1 MKNYNKKLRA
11 LEKKKDTPIAK
22 QIEKYLRWC
31 ANVRQMSEETIRGK
45 TWVCNSII
53 SEIPINDIT
62 EISNKHVDDWIAL
75 QSARGCSGRTINGRI
90 ANLVAILNYFLKT
103 GSNIPNLNILDISKV
118 KERPPR
124 RNFYDRVTIENVL
137 RYADHREW
145 LMIRLCFDC
154 GLRISELRSL
164 RLSSIDGSRLK
175 FIGKGNKAREAY
187 MRDDT
192 RQRLED
198 WIRREHIEDYLW
210 VRTFASS
217 NRKTR
222 LTVDEIR
229 HIMRKPFVAA
239 GHNDFYPHSLR
250 HSFATDIQS
259 RGASLLEM
267 QLMLGHSNATTTQRY
282 IHGLDGQL
290 EDLFKK
296 YQSLEQSEI
305 PCYLPNM
312 KNQPMDKNAMMM
324 AQAFELI
331 RQASWAK

>member
-1 MKNYNKKLRA
+1 MI
-11 LEKKKDTPIAK
+11 EKKKDTPIAK
-22 QIEKYLRWC
+22 QFEVYLKWC
-31 ANVRQMSEETIRGK
+31 TEVRQMSEQTMRSK
-45 TWVCNSII
+45 TWICNSVI
-53 SEIPINDIT
+53 SEMPINDIT
-62 EISNKHVDDWIAL
+62 EINNQHIDDWIAL
-75 QSARGCSGRTINGRI
+75 QGARGCSGRTINGRI
-90 ANLVAILNYFLKT
+90 ANLIALLNYFLKT
-103 GSNIPNLNILDISKV
+103 GSNIPDLNLLNISKV

-124 RNFYDRVTIENVL
+124 RNFYDREAIEKVL
-137 RYADHREW
+137 KFADRRQW

-154 GLRISELRSL
+154 GLRISELRNL
-164 RLSSIDGSRLK
+164 RISNIDGSKLR

-192 RQRLED
+192 KKRLEE
-198 WIRREHIEDYLW
+198 WIEWEHIDDYLW
-210 VRTFASS
+210 VRTFIMS

-229 HIMRKPFVAA
+229 HIMRKAFVAA
-239 GHNDFYPHSLR
+239 GYNDFYPHSLR

-267 QLMLGHSNATTTQRY
+267 QLMLGHSNATTTQKY

-296 YQSLEQSEI
+296 YQGTGQ
-305 PCYLPNM
+305 PNNPPYLPTM
-312 KNQPMDKNAMMM
+312 QNQKIDPNTMMM

>member
-1 MKNYNKKLRA
+1 
-11 LEKKKDTPIAK
+11 
-22 QIEKYLRWC
+22 
-31 ANVRQMSEETIRGK
+31 MSEQTMHGK
-45 TWVCNSII
+45 TWICNSII

-62 EISNKHVDDWIAL
+62 EINNQHIDDWIAL
-75 QSARGCSGRTINGRI
+75 QSSRGCSGRTINGRI
-90 ANLVAILNYFLKT
+90 ANLVALLNYFLKT
-103 GSNIPNLNILDISKV
+103 GSNIPDLNILNISKV

-124 RNFYDRVTIENVL
+124 RNFYDRAAIEKVL

-164 RLSSIDGSRLK
+164 RVSSINGSKLR
-175 FIGKGNKAREAY
+175 FVGKGNKAREAY

-192 RQRLED
+192 KQRLED
-198 WIRREHIEDYLW
+198 WIKRENIEDYLW

-229 HIMRKPFVAA
+229 HIMKKPFVAA
-239 GHNDFYPHSLR
+239 GYNDFYPHSLR

-296 YQSLEQSEI
+296 YQGIEQQNIQGYSPTMQGKTI
-305 PCYLPNM
+305 DPNT
-312 KNQPMDKNAMMM
+312 MMM